1 MYRKSTDSVKSSRFP
16 VLRSPFCYH
25 SGSPLADCKM
35 INRIPLS
42 LYLLSGILFTGNPVH
57 AAIPVTQASTASP
70 TVPQRISQASTS
82 ANVKLLLEDLP
93 EGFQE
98 LPPELAASL
107 ASQFRL
113 LTQQFQ
119 QANLNPENL
128 FAFVNPESFQIVL
141 GFTSPLSSEQDWVSF
156 DTNVQQLQ
164 QPEIQQLLVSQL
176 KQRLQGMGK
185 INVLEYKPLPELNN
199 LADTSTGFTLG
210 IDMEGTPLQLD
221 MATFRR
227 GGMVAFTGVM
237 YLNGQMPLIQV
248 GDVAQKLDGRIVKV
262 SAQSYPA
269 SLANYRF

>member
-1 MYRKSTDSVKSSRFP
+1 
-16 VLRSPFCYH
+16 
-25 SGSPLADCKM
+25 M
-35 INRIPLS
+35 IKRISLS
-42 LYLLSGILFTGNPVH
+42 LGLLSGILFTGNPVN
-57 AAIPVTQASTASP
+57 ADIPLTPVSPASS
-70 TVPQRISQASTS
+70 TVPQTISQASTS
-82 ANVKLLLEDLP
+82 SNIKLLLEDLP

-98 LPPELAASL
+98 LPPELTTSL

-119 QANLNPENL
+119 EANLNPENL

-141 GFTSPLSSEQDWVSF
+141 GFTSPLSSEQDWVNF

-176 KQRLQGMGK
+176 KQRLQGMGE
-185 INVLEYKPLPELNN
+185 INVLEYKPLPQLNN
-199 LADTSTGFTLG
+199 FADTSTGFTLG

-227 GGMVAFTGVM
+227 GGMIAFTGVM

-248 GDVAQKLDGRIVKV
+248 GDVAQKLDSRIVQR

-269 SLANYRF
+269 GLANHQF

>member
-1 MYRKSTDSVKSSRFP
+1 
-16 VLRSPFCYH
+16 
-25 SGSPLADCKM
+25 M
-35 INRIPLS
+35 IKRIPLS
-42 LYLLSGILFTGNPVH
+42 LCLLSGILFTGNPVN
-57 AAIPVTQASTASP
+57 AAIPVTSASTASP
-70 TVPQRISQASTS
+70 TVPQTLSQASTS
-82 ANVKLLLEDLP
+82 TNAKLLLEDLP

-119 QANLNPENL
+119 EANLNPENL

-141 GFTSPLSSEQDWVSF
+141 GFTSPLASEQDWVSF

-176 KQRLQGMGK
+176 KQRLQGMGE

-199 LADTSTGFTLG
+199 LADTSTGFSLG

-248 GDVAQKLDGRIVKV
+248 GDVAQKLDGRIFQV

-269 SLANYRF
+269 SLANHQF

>member
-1 MYRKSTDSVKSSRFP
+1 
-16 VLRSPFCYH
+16 
-25 SGSPLADCKM
+25 M
-35 INRIPLS
+35 IKRISLS
-42 LYLLSGILFTGNPVH
+42 LGLLSGILFTGNPVH
-57 AAIPVTQASTASP
+57 ADIPLTPVSPASP
-70 TVPQRISQASTS
+70 TVPQTISQASTS
-82 ANVKLLLEDLP
+82 TNVKLLLEDLP

-98 LPPELAASL
+98 LPPELTASL

-119 QANLNPENL
+119 DANLNPENL

-141 GFTSPLSSEQDWVSF
+141 GFTSPLSEQDWVNF

-176 KQRLQGMGK
+176 KQRLQGMGE
-185 INVLEYKPLPELNN
+185 INVLEYKPLPQLNN
-199 LADTSTGFTLG
+199 FADTSTGFTLG

-227 GGMVAFTGVM
+227 GGMIAFTGVM
-237 YLNGQMPLIQV
+237 YVNGQMPLIQV
-248 GDVAQKLDGRIVKV
+248 GDVAQKLDSRIVQR

-269 SLANYRF
+269 SLANHQF

>member
-1 MYRKSTDSVKSSRFP
+1 
-16 VLRSPFCYH
+16 
-25 SGSPLADCKM
+25 M
-35 INRIPLS
+35 IKRIPLS
-42 LYLLSGILFTGNPVH
+42 LGLLSSILFTGNPVN
-57 AAIPVTQASTASP
+57 ADIPLTPVSTASS
-70 TVPQRISQASTS
+70 TVPQTIAQASTS
-82 ANVKLLLEDLP
+82 SNVKLLLEDLP

-119 QANLNPENL
+119 EANLNPENL

-141 GFTSPLSSEQDWVSF
+141 GFTSPLSSEQDWVNF
-156 DTNVQQLQ
+156 DTTVQQLQ

-176 KQRLQGMGK
+176 KQRLQGMGE

-199 LADTSTGFTLG
+199 FADTSTGFTLG

-237 YLNGQMPLIQV
+237 YVNGQMPLIQV
-248 GDVAQKLDGRIVKV
+248 GDVAQKLDSRLVQV

-269 SLANYRF
+269 GLANYQF

>member
-1 MYRKSTDSVKSSRFP
+1 
-16 VLRSPFCYH
+16 
-25 SGSPLADCKM
+25 M
-35 INRIPLS
+35 IKRIPLS
-42 LYLLSGILFTGNPVH
+42 LCLLSGILFTGNPIN
-57 AAIPVTQASTASP
+57 AATPVTSASTASP
-70 TVPQRISQASTS
+70 PIPQRISQASTS

-128 FAFVNPESFQIVL
+128 FAFVNPENLQIVL
-141 GFTSPLSSEQDWVSF
+141 GFTSPLSETDWVNF
-156 DTNVQQLQ
+156 DTTVQQLQ
-164 QPEIQQLLVSQL
+164 QPEMQQLLVSQL
-176 KQRLQGMGK
+176 KQRLQGMGE

-199 LADTSTGFTLG
+199 MADTSTGFTLG

-237 YLNGQMPLIQV
+237 YVNGQMPLIQV
-248 GDVAQKLDGRIVKV
+248 GDVAQKLDSRIVQV

-269 SLANYRF
+269 SLANYQF

>member
-1 MYRKSTDSVKSSRFP
+1 MIKRIS
-16 VLRSPFCYH
+16 LRL
-25 SGSPLADCKM
+25 G
-35 INRIPLS
+35 
-42 LYLLSGILFTGNPVH
+42 LLSGILFTGNPVN
-57 AAIPVTQASTASP
+57 ADIPLTPVSTASS
-70 TVPQRISQASTS
+70 TVPQTLSQASTS
-82 ANVKLLLEDLP
+82 TNIKLLLEDLP

-98 LPPELAASL
+98 LPPELTASL

-119 QANLNPENL
+119 EANLNPENL

-141 GFTSPLSSEQDWVSF
+141 GFTSPLSEQDWVNF

-176 KQRLQGMGK
+176 KQRLQGMGE

-199 LADTSTGFTLG
+199 VADTSTGFTLG

-237 YLNGQMPLIQV
+237 YVNGQMPLIQV
-248 GDVAQKLDGRIVKV
+248 GDVAQKLDSRIVQR

-269 SLANYRF
+269 GLANHQF